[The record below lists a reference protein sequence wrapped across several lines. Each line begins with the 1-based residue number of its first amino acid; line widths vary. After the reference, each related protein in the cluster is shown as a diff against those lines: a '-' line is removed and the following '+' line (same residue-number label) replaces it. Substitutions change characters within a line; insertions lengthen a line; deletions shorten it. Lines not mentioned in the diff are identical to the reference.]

1 MTRMLASVID
11 WRELESAIEA
21 GVDIIDLKNPRTGA
35 LGALPIE
42 SIRNLVTR
50 CGGRCPVSATVGDLP
65 ADPQQLTQAIGRT
78 AECGVDYVKVGFFSA
93 KNLTRCLQ
101 AIAGLTHRHKVVA
114 VLFADREPPLERL
127 GEFAAS
133 GFRGVMLDTAEKGG
147 GGLLDRMD
155 PKRLE
160 RFVSEVR
167 ALDMLS
173 GLAGSL
179 RLEDIPQ
186 LHSLLPDYLGF
197 RGALCER
204 RERTAGIA
212 PHRLRAIHDALAK
225 TAPKRER
232 TVPALSR
239 WLKSGAG

>member
-1 MTRMLASVID
+1 MTRMLASVTD

-21 GVDIIDLKNPRTGA
+21 GVDIIDLKDPHSGV
-35 LGALPIE
+35 LGALPVE
-42 SIRNLVTR
+42 SIRSLAAR

-65 ADPQQLTQAIGRT
+65 TEPQQLAQAIGRT

-93 KNLTRCLQ
+93 NKLTRCLQ
-101 AIAGLTHRHKVVA
+101 AITGLTHRHKVVA

-127 GEFAAS
+127 GEFAGA
-133 GFRGVMLDTAEKGG
+133 GFHGVMLDTAGKGG
-147 GGLLDRMD
+147 GGLLDHMD
-155 PKRLE
+155 PNRLE

-167 ALDMLS
+167 ALDMIS

-186 LHSLLPDYLGF
+186 LHCLLPDYLGF
-197 RGALCER
+197 RGALCEG

-212 PHRLRAIHDALAK
+212 PHRLRAIHDALAQ
-225 TAPKRER
+225 TALWRER
-232 TVPALSR
+232 TGRALSR
-239 WLKSGAG
+239 

>member
-11 WRELESAIEA
+11 RRELESAVEA
-21 GVDIIDLKNPRTGA
+21 GVDIIDLKNPHTGV

-42 SIRNLVTR
+42 SIRSLATR

-101 AIAGLTHRHKVVA
+101 AIAGLTRRHKVVA

-127 GEFAAS
+127 CEFAAS
-133 GFRGVMLDTAEKGG
+133 GFCGVMLDTAEKGG
-147 GGLLDRMD
+147 GGLLDHMD
-155 PKRLE
+155 PNRLE

-197 RGALCER
+197 RGALCEG

-212 PHRLRAIHDALAK
+212 PHRLRAIHDALAQ
-225 TAPKRER
+225 TAPRRER
-232 TVPALSR
+232 TMPALSR
-239 WLKSGAG
+239 

>member
-21 GVDIIDLKNPRTGA
+21 GVDIIDLKNPHTGA

-78 AECGVDYVKVGFFSA
+78 AECGVDYVKVGFFSTE
-93 KNLTRCLQ
+93 NLTRCLQ

-147 GGLLDRMD
+147 GGLLDCMD
-155 PKRLE
+155 PNRLE

-197 RGALCER
+197 RGALCEG

-212 PHRLRAIHDALAK
+212 PHRLRAIHDALAQ
-225 TAPKRER
+225 TVPRRER
-232 TVPALSR
+232 TVSALSR

>member
-1 MTRMLASVID
+1 
-11 WRELESAIEA
+11 
-21 GVDIIDLKNPRTGA
+21 
-35 LGALPIE
+35 
-42 SIRNLVTR
+42 
-50 CGGRCPVSATVGDLP
+50 
-65 ADPQQLTQAIGRT
+65 
-78 AECGVDYVKVGFFSA
+78 
-93 KNLTRCLQ
+93 LTRCLQ
-101 AIAGLTHRHKVVA
+101 TISGLTHRHKVVA

-147 GGLLDRMD
+147 GGLLDHMD
-155 PKRLE
+155 TNRLE

-197 RGALCER
+197 RGALCEG

-212 PHRLRAIHDALAK
+212 SHRLRAIYDALAQ
-225 TAPKRER
+225 TAPRRER
-232 TVPALSR
+232 TVMALSR
-239 WLKSGAG
+239 